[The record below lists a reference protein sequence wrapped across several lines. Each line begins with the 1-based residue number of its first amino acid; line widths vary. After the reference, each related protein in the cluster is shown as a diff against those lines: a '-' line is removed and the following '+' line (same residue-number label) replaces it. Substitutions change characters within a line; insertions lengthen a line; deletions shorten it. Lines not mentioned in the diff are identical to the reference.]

1 MSLKRHH
8 HSRITLNQES
18 TMFNLWLK
26 DGNTLKY
33 YADKYGTS
41 IQTVKRVIEEGLI
54 KMKK

>member
-18 TMFNLWLK
+18 SMFNSWLK